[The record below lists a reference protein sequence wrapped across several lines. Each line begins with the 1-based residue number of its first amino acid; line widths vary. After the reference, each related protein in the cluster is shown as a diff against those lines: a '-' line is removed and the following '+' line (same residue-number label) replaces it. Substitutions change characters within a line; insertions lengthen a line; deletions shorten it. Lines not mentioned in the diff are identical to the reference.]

1 MEYSLDNGACIPQ
14 RLHTVVVS
22 VQHSEDISLED
33 MRQQIREN
41 IIEVKLN
48 VFFAQTISSALLQA
62 VVPARFIDDK
72 TIYHIQPSGS
82 FIVGGP
88 QV

>member
-33 MRQQIREN
+33 MRQRIREN
-41 IIEVKLN
+41 IIEVK
-48 VFFAQTISSALLQA
+48 
-62 VVPARFIDDK
+62 
-72 TIYHIQPSGS
+72 
-82 FIVGGP
+82 
-88 QV
+88 